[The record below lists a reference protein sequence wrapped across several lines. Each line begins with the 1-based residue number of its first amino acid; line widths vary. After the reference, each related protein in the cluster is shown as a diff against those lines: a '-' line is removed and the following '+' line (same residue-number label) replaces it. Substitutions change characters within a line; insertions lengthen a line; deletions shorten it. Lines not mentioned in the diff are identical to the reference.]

1 MCRELQSAAQCRPQV
16 STLGVMCSNKLAIHA
31 LVFASMFRARNATGK
46 LELNSFVHTRQPR
59 NLFVAKT
66 TFKREVFFERCRYRM
81 LQPQV
86 YCNWLGGLYVSH
98 GISSECRSRSSK
110 LCVRCAVIAVVCLG
124 MFGRPCFGST
134 APCEVFWQSPCCT
147 TIFRGFDKSIYTIP
161 FLFLRRLRVISFLQY
176 VTECL

>member
-1 MCRELQSAAQCRPQV
+1 
-16 STLGVMCSNKLAIHA
+16 MCSNRLAIHA

-66 TFKREVFFERCRYRM
+66 TFKKRSVFLNDAATECYSRKF
-81 LQPQV
+81 
-86 YCNWLGGLYVSH
+86 NWLGCLYVSH
-98 GISSECRSRSSK
+98 GISSECGSRSSK
-110 LCVRCAVIAVVCLG
+110 LCVRCAVMAVVCLG
-124 MFGRPCFGST
+124 MLGRPCFGST